1 MGLVRR
7 SPTSRRDYEDIWSYV
22 AERNPNAAGHL
33 LRTFDATIQL
43 LSDHPRGGPARP
55 DLGARLRSFP
65 VGEYVIFYRP
75 IRNGVELVRV
85 VHGARDIRLVFKRRH
100 GPL

>member
-7 SPTSRRDYEDIWSYV
+7 SPTSRRDYGDIWSYV
-22 AERNPNAAGHL
+22 AERNPQAAGDL

-65 VGEYVIFYRP
+65 VGEYIILYRP
-75 IRNGVELVRV
+75 IRGGIELARV
-85 VHGARDIRLVFKRRH
+85 VHGARDLRQIFKRRRE
-100 GPL
+100 

>member
-7 SPTSRRDYEDIWSYV
+7 SPTSRRDYGDIWSYV
-22 AERNPNAAGHL
+22 AERT
-33 LRTFDATIQL
+33 RTPRAIYSAFDATIQL

-65 VGEYVIFYRP
+65 VGEYIILYRP
-75 IRNGVELVRV
+75 IRGGIELARV
-85 VHGARDIRLVFKRRH
+85 VHGARDFRQIFKRRRE
-100 GPL
+100 